1 MTFSYLTGVCK
12 AAIEGLNETRE
23 RVGYEKERLK
33 FFKKEK
39 SQKMFFIFFK
49 Q

>member
-23 RVGYEKERLK
+23 RVGYEKERLII
-33 FFKKEK
+33 FRTEK
-39 SQKMFFIFFK
+39 S
-49 Q
+49 